1 MFFSHCVV
9 LQAEIS
15 EIEVK
20 ALSDAFRI
28 VGVVQK
34 WDERRM

>member
-1 MFFSHCVV
+1 MFFSHCVA

-15 EIEVK
+15 EVEVK

-28 VGVVQK
+28 VGIVQK